1 MNSEDSVVSDSSFY
15 IAFLSPHEIDD
26 PDALVEILKK
36 YEFFLGKVV
45 LGEIS
50 EKHSNIV
57 DNIGFKNMVKILKR
71 YDYSSLL
78 SIFGSKVFEKGEYE
92 CMAIAYFLYRKKSGL
107 HSLIL
112 DDKSARRW
120 VNKNIPELSKFVR
133 YSLRFLVNCCCSDGK
148 LSEEKVNAILNKVV
162 LAIRMGKRPF
172 NLTERNIY
180 VVDQLLN
187 EVDGCQN

>member
-26 PDALVEILKK
+26 PETLVEILKK
-36 YEFFLGKVV
+36 YKFFIGRVV
-45 LGEIS
+45 LDEIS
-50 EKHSNIV
+50 QKHGDIV
-57 DNIGFKNMVKILKR
+57 DDIGFKGIVKILEK

-78 SIFGSKVFEKGEYE
+78 SIIGNRVFEKGEYE
-92 CMAIAYFLYRKKSGL
+92 CMAIAYFLYRKSGL

-112 DDKSARRW
+112 DDNPARKW
-120 VNKNIPELSKFVR
+120 INNNIPELSKFVR

-148 LSEEKVNAILNKVV
+148 LSEEKINDILNKVV
-162 LAIRMGKRPF
+162 LAIQMGKRPF

-180 VVDQLLN
+180 VVEQLLT
-187 EVDGCQN
+187 EVNGCRN

>member
-1 MNSEDSVVSDSSFY
+1 MSSEDSVVSDSSFY

-26 PDALVEILKK
+26 PETLVEIIKK
-36 YEFFLGKVV
+36 YKFFIGKVV
-45 LGEIS
+45 LREIS
-50 EKHSNIV
+50 EKHGDIV
-57 DNIGFKNMVKILKR
+57 DDIGFRSMVKILEN

-78 SIFGSKVFEKGEYE
+78 SIIGDRVFEKGEYE
-92 CMAIAYFLYRKKSGL
+92 SMAIAYFLYKKSGL

-112 DDKSARRW
+112 DDNSARKW
-120 VNKNIPELSKFVR
+120 VDNNIPDLSKFVR

-162 LAIRMGKRPF
+162 LAIRMGRRPF

>member
-1 MNSEDSVVSDSSFY
+1 MSSENSVVSDSSFY

-26 PDALVEILKK
+26 PETLVEIVKK
-36 YEFFLGKVV
+36 YKFFIGKVV
-45 LGEIS
+45 LREIS
-50 EKHSNIV
+50 EKHGDIV
-57 DNIGFKNMVKILKR
+57 DDIGFRSMVKILEN

-78 SIFGSKVFEKGEYE
+78 SIIGDRVFEKGEYE
-92 CMAIAYFLYRKKSGL
+92 CMAIAYFLYKKSSL

-112 DDKSARRW
+112 DDNSARKW
-120 VNKNIPELSKFVR
+120 VDNNIPDLSKFVR

-148 LSEEKVNAILNKVV
+148 LSEEKISAILNKVV

-180 VVDQLLN
+180 VVEQLLA
-187 EVDGCQN
+187 EVSGCRN

>member
-15 IAFLSPHEIDD
+15 IAFLSPHEIGD
-26 PDALVEILKK
+26 PETLVEILKK
-36 YEFFLGKVV
+36 YRFFIGRVV
-45 LGEIS
+45 LDEIS
-50 EKHSNIV
+50 EKHGDIV
-57 DNIGFKNMVKILKR
+57 NDIGFNGMVKILEN

-78 SIFGSKVFEKGEYE
+78 SIIGNKVFEKGEYE
-92 CMAIAYFLYRKKSGL
+92 CMAIAYFLYRKSGL

-120 VNKNIPELSKFVR
+120 VNNNIPELSKFVR
-133 YSLRFLVNCCCSDGK
+133 YSLRFIVNCCCSDGK

-162 LAIRMGKRPF
+162 LAIRMGRRPF

-180 VVDQLLN
+180 VVDQLLD

>member
-1 MNSEDSVVSDSSFY
+1 VNSEDSVVSDSSFY
-15 IAFLSPHEIDD
+15 IAFLSPHEIGD
-26 PDALVEILKK
+26 PETLVEILKK
-36 YEFFLGKVV
+36 YRFFIGRVV
-45 LGEIS
+45 LDEIS
-50 EKHSNIV
+50 EKHGDIV
-57 DNIGFKNMVKILKR
+57 NDIGFNGMVKILEN

-78 SIFGSKVFEKGEYE
+78 SIIGNKVFEKGEYE
-92 CMAIAYFLYRKKSGL
+92 CMAIAYFLYRKSGL

-120 VNKNIPELSKFVR
+120 VNNNIPELSKFVR
-133 YSLRFLVNCCCSDGK
+133 YSLRFIVNCCCSDGK

-162 LAIRMGKRPF
+162 LAIRMGRRPF

-180 VVDQLLN
+180 VVDQLLD